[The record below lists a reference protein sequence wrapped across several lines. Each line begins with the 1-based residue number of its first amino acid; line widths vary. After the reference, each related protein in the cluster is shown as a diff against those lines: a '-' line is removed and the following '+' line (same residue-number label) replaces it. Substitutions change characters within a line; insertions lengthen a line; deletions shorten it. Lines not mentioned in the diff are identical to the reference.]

1 MARVRRFTCSSK
13 PRSLSDGPGRGGTGN
28 LLALTAP
35 HTRPHTRIRA
45 IDEPV
50 GYRCSEIAHSN
61 QACPENDVVIYRYGN
76 KSKWIHS
83 GITSLHVYCHFGT
96 QIP

>member
-45 IDEPV
+45 IDEPLAV
-50 GYRCSEIAHSN
+50 STLAHIATKR
-61 QACPENDVVIYRYGN
+61 ARR
-76 KSKWIHS
+76 
-83 GITSLHVYCHFGT
+83 TT
-96 QIP
+96 